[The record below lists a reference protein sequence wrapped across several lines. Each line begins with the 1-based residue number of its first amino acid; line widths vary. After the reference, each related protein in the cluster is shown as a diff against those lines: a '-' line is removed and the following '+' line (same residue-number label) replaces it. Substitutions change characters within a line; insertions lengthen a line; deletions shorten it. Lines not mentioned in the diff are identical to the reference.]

1 MRYMIVIEKTPRNY
15 GAFSPDVTGGV
26 GIGDTLEEAT
36 ASVREGIDII
46 LEDLV
51 ERGQPLPEPTSSA
64 IEVKG
69 YAVPITKT
77 PKGYRAEPPD
87 LFPVVAA
94 ADTRERVEAL
104 IRETIENY
112 LAWHCKRPPEATA
125 QIAYVDVE
133 APQPVSA

>member
-1 MRYMIVIEKTPRNY
+1 MRYMVVIEKTSRNY

-26 GIGDTLEEAT
+26 GIGKTLEEVT
-36 ASVREGIDII
+36 TSVREGIEII

-51 ERGQPLPEPTSSA
+51 ERGEPIPEPTSWA

-77 PKGYRAEPPD
+77 PNGYCAEPPD

-94 ADTRERVEAL
+94 ADTRKRVEAL
-104 IRETIENY
+104 IRETIETY

-125 QIAYVDVE
+125 RIVYVDVE
-133 APQPVSA
+133 VPQPVSA

>member
-1 MRYMIVIEKTPRNY
+1 MRYMVVIEKTPRNY

-26 GIGDTLEEAT
+26 GIGKTLEEVT
-36 ASVREGIDII
+36 TSVREGIEII

-51 ERGQPLPEPTSSA
+51 ERGEPIPEPTSWA

-77 PKGYRAEPPD
+77 PNGYCAEPPD

-94 ADTRERVEAL
+94 ADTRKRVEAL
-104 IRETIENY
+104 IRETIETY

-125 QIAYVDVE
+125 RIVYVDVE
-133 APQPVSA
+133 VPQPVSA

>member
-1 MRYMIVIEKTPRNY
+1 MRYMVVIEKTPRNY

-26 GIGDTLEEAT
+26 GIGKTLEEVT
-36 ASVREGIDII
+36 TSVREGIEII

-51 ERGQPLPEPTSSA
+51 ERGEPIPEPTAWA

-77 PKGYRAEPPD
+77 PNGYCAEPPD

-94 ADTRERVEAL
+94 ADTRKRVEAL
-104 IRETIENY
+104 IRETIETY

-125 QIAYVDVE
+125 RIVYVDVE
-133 APQPVSA
+133 VPQPVSA

>member
-1 MRYMIVIEKTPRNY
+1 MRYMVVIEKTPRNY
-15 GAFSPDVTGGV
+15 GAYSPDVAGGV
-26 GIGDTLEEAT
+26 GIGKTLEEVT
-36 ASVREGIDII
+36 ASAREGIEFI

-51 ERGQPLPEPTSSA
+51 ERGEPLPAPTSWA

-77 PKGYRAEPPD
+77 PNGYCAEPPD

-94 ADTRERVEAL
+94 ADTRKRVEAL
-104 IRETIENY
+104 VRETIENY

-133 APQPVSA
+133 VPQSVSA

>member
-1 MRYMIVIEKTPRNY
+1 MRYMVVIEKSPRNY

-26 GIGDTLEEAT
+26 GIGKTVEEVT
-36 ASVREGIDII
+36 ASVREGIEII

-51 ERGQPLPEPTSSA
+51 ERGEPLPEPTSWA

-69 YAVPITKT
+69 YVVPISKT
-77 PKGYRAEPPD
+77 PNGYCAEPPD
-87 LFPVVAA
+87 LFSVVAA
-94 ADTRERVEAL
+94 ADTSKRVEAL
-104 IRETIENY
+104 ARETIENY

-125 QIAYVDVE
+125 QIVYVDVE

>member
-1 MRYMIVIEKTPRNY
+1 MRYMVVIDKTPRNY
-15 GAFSPDVTGGV
+15 GAFSPDVPGCIATGATAEEV
-26 GIGDTLEEAT
+26 TSLMHEGIGYA
-36 ASVREGIDII
+36 

-51 ERGQPLPEPTSSA
+51 ERGEPLPEPTSWA
-64 IEVKG
+64 IDVKG

-77 PKGYRAEPPD
+77 PHGYRAEPPD

-94 ADTRERVEAL
+94 ADTRKRVEAL

-125 QIAYVDVE
+125 QIVYVDVE